1 MLNKLLDYINLV
13 PLERCFIKAENRSVT
28 YKQLNE
34 ITFEF
39 IERYSFLKDK
49 NCAVTSNDRLSLAL
63 YLPAIDSLAK
73 TIFLQ
78 ASDLDEDTTSSFYE
92 NAEIEYII
100 TLKAN
105 NEIVIKKLNTVSVI
119 EQSHGWLLAT
129 SGTTGTPK
137 LVSFNLERL
146 ISTAQ
151 KNIELGSIYNW
162 GLCYDLNRFA
172 GLQVYLQ
179 VVAAGSVLTIS
190 ESEHSISDIVNIFSF
205 NQVNSVSATPS
216 FWRKVLMT
224 ENASSLELKKI
235 TLGGEISTQSIL
247 NALQHKYSTAKIT
260 HIYASTEAGVGFAVK
275 DNKEGFPANYLLA
288 NSELGISLKIINKEL
303 WIRSER
309 SNSALLAGHVDIDE
323 QGFINTGDLVECI
336 DERVIFLGRSSGAI
350 NVGGNKVMPEKIE
363 AIINQCNS
371 VSYSR
376 VFGKSNSMLGT
387 IVCAE
392 VVLEDSA
399 KSLNTK
405 DLKTN
410 ILRLCKDEL
419 ETHEVPVL
427 LKFVETIATNSTG
440 KLIRF

>member
-1 MLNKLLDYINLV
+1 MLNKLLDYIKLV
-13 PLERCFIKAENRSVT
+13 PLGRCFIQAEGRSVS
-28 YKQLNE
+28 YKKLNE
-34 ITFEF
+34 ITVDFVKQ
-39 IERYSFLKDK
+39 YGFLRNK
-49 NCAVTSNDRLSLAL
+49 NCAVVSNDRFSLAL
-63 YLPAIDSLAK
+63 YLPAIDSLAS
-73 TIFLQ
+73 TVFLQ
-78 ASDLDEDTTSSFYE
+78 ASDLDEDITNSFYKK
-92 NAEIEYII
+92 AEIEYII

-105 NEIVIKKLNTVSVI
+105 NKIDIKKQNPLKVS
-119 EQSHGWLLAT
+119 EHSYGWLLAT

-137 LVSFNLERL
+137 LVSFSLERL

-151 KNIELGSIYNW
+151 KNLELGSIYNW

-179 VVAAGSVLTIS
+179 VIAAGSALTVS
-190 ESEHSISDIVNIFSF
+190 ESEHSISDIVNIFSL

-224 ENASSLELKKI
+224 EHAASLNLKKI

-247 NALQHKYSTAKIT
+247 NALQHKYPTAKIT

-275 DNKEGFPANYLLA
+275 DNKEGFPVSYLSI
-288 NSELGISLKIINKEL
+288 NSKLGISLKIINKEL
-303 WIRSER
+303 WISSIRA
-309 SNSALLAGHVDIDE
+309 NSALLAGNIEIDE
-323 QGFINTGDLVECI
+323 QGFINTGDIVECFN
-336 DERVIFLGRSSGAI
+336 DRVMFLGRSSGAI

-363 AIINQCNS
+363 NIIEQCNS

-376 VFGKSNSMLGT
+376 VFGKSNSMLGA

-399 KSLNTK
+399 KNLNTK
-405 DLKTN
+405 DLKKN

-427 LKFVETIATNSTG
+427 LKFVDTIATNSTG